1 MDGPSF
7 SQDAAE
13 PLRHSVTRSLA
24 HSALPVWHSR
34 TGRTGRNNDE
44 TEKKGKEAERV
55 KLAFVTTM
63 PPVTKV
69 PDRRTAHY
77 LSRKSMKLLL
87 HEPKILDALLRDC
100 YPQEEETLHFR
111 KFLVQTRTPNVMGC
125 ETRAPNSQPFCA
137 HCD

>member
-69 PDRRTAHY
+69 PDRRADRS
-77 LSRKSMKLLL
+77 LSQQKI
-87 HEPKILDALLRDC
+87 HETFI
-100 YPQEEETLHFR
+100 
-111 KFLVQTRTPNVMGC
+111 TRTKN
-125 ETRAPNSQPFCA
+125 T
-137 HCD
+137 

>member
-69 PDRRTAHY
+69 PDRRADRS
-77 LSRKSMKLLL
+77 LSQQKI
-87 HEPKILDALLRDC
+87 HETFI
-100 YPQEEETLHFR
+100 
-111 KFLVQTRTPNVMGC
+111 TPTKN
-125 ETRAPNSQPFCA
+125 T
-137 HCD
+137 